1 MHMTSPPQT
10 DHPLTCGGLPSGTG
24 DALTLGICSHGRL
37 VIIILGGELDIATA
51 PGLARR
57 LEPLPETGSQLIL
70 DLAGGA
76 VLRLC
81 RAEPVPAVAETGRRR
96 RRLAAPGGTSP
107 GGPSAHHS
115 DPAARP
121 PADRDRPDRSD
132 HLAWL
137 GRHLHATATA
147 S

>member
-1 MHMTSPPQT
+1 MQMTSSPQT

-57 LEPLPETGSQLIL
+57 PEPLAETGSHLNPGPG
-70 DLAGGA
+70 GGA

-81 RAEPVPAVAETGRRR
+81 RAEPVPALPETCQRRR
-96 RRLAAPGGTSP
+96 WLAAPWRHQP
-107 GGPSAHHS
+107 
-115 DPAARP
+115 R
-121 PADRDRPDRSD
+121 RSV
-132 HLAWL
+132 
-137 GRHLHATATA
+137 G
-147 S
+147 SSQ